1 MTWASVI
8 IFNIGVGRVD
18 PILIPFL
25 LSSTHISIKVLSVKP
40 NRWAKAGD
48 LFQQFTGGIKG
59 ADNFVPLRKPLAI
72 AMDKSLGNYYLRFK
86 PVEYHQGLQVEI
98 WQWVKPPTIPE
109 ILPPEESVSAE
120 SDIFIAGLII

>member
-72 AMDKSLGNYYLRFK
+72 AMDKSLGAYYLRFK

-98 WQWVKPPTIPE
+98 WQWVKPM
-109 ILPPEESVSAE
+109 
-120 SDIFIAGLII
+120 FINGFWDDFGFWTDLGFWDDL

>member
-1 MTWASVI
+1 MSWASVI
-8 IFNIGVGRVD
+8 VFNIGVGRVD

-25 LSSTHISIKVLSVKP
+25 LSSTHISIRVLSLKL
-40 NRWAKAGD
+40 NRWVKAGD

-72 AMDKSLGNYYLRFK
+72 AMNNSLGDYYLRFK

-98 WQWVKPPTIPE
+98 WKWVEPITIPE